1 MTSTAVRPVR
11 SHRPRPATPAA
22 PDPWNRLEA
31 GCFDLAVVLAI
42 VAMPLAM
49 GGRHP
54 LGQVILTAAAIAA
67 TVSWTIRAWRG
78 DGVWRFNVLDA
89 VVIAGMAIGT
99 IQVVPL
105 PRGWIET
112 ISPRLFSL
120 LPRLDGGPRSVG
132 GWDQLSLAPGET
144 LACLG
149 ILLAQSVFVAVLVQR
164 IRSVADVERVLGA
177 VTWAMGIL
185 AAVGIVQYLAGNGR
199 YLWIYEFAHNDAG
212 GAVKGAF
219 TNRNH
224 FAGFLAI
231 GCGTVLVRAM
241 AGAAGFRGGWS
252 DRERLGGWL
261 LVAVVGLATIL
272 SLSRGGCLA
281 AAVAIVVALGCL
293 ARSAAWRVSSVVG
306 VAAAVGLVAVAV
318 GIHGWDRLMGRFE
331 VLGSGFSAG
340 GGFERLAVWRAAV
353 RSIAEFP
360 WLGTGAGS
368 HAEVAPLAMPSTAG
382 IVFTHAE
389 NGFLNVG
396 VETGLVGL
404 AVVLLAIAVA
414 IIAAWTLATHGGEP
428 ERRAGAAVAS
438 GLAAGVV
445 HALADFT
452 WYVPACSTL
461 LATLGGCGV
470 ALASRRARWLP
481 TIDLRLGRH
490 AAFVAGCGIV
500 VLLCGTAARQIAAA
514 RAEPFWEESV
524 KLARE
529 IEAAASG
536 LPTPAYGSTPD
547 AAAPLLAKLD
557 ARIASLERCASLRPD
572 HPHARAALALARLER
587 FGLSRQSAGKSLG
600 LPDLRLA
607 AAKGGFASPADV
619 VAWVHRA
626 AAPAAADLE
635 LALDD
640 AAAAIRISPLSGQS
654 WCVLSQ
660 LVFLVG
666 RPEASRDLVAQ
677 AMLVRPSDALV
688 LFEAANQSALDGD
701 IARANELW
709 RASFAADP
717 RQRARIIALLL
728 PRLTSSEACDLLEP
742 DLDGLR
748 AIEAAWAV
756 RETPADLEEVRSRR
770 LERAVATAEEWR
782 AQPATACRLLL
793 EAGMLEQ
800 RLGHPSEALATF
812 QSAVRT
818 DPSSFDAH
826 RLLADAAIAVEDWTI
841 ARRELEWCLLRRPD
855 RGDLREKLGKL
866 RGRRE
871 GVVQASGTMP
881 AETQPAETTR
891 R

>member
-1 MTSTAVRPVR
+1 
-11 SHRPRPATPAA
+11 
-22 PDPWNRLEA
+22 
-31 GCFDLAVVLAI
+31 VLAI

-67 TVSWTIRAWRG
+67 TVSWTIRACRG
-78 DGVWRFNVLDA
+78 DGVWRFNALDA
-89 VVIAGMAIGT
+89 LAIAGMASVA

-105 PRGWIET
+105 PRTWIET

-120 LPRLDGGPRSVG
+120 LPCLDGGPRSVG

-149 ILLAQSVFVAVLVQR
+149 ILIAQAVFAAVLVQR

-177 VTWAMGIL
+177 VAGAMGIL

-212 GAVKGAF
+212 GAVKGTF

-231 GCGTVLVRAM
+231 GCGTVLVRAT
-241 AGAAGFRGGWS
+241 AGAAGVRGGWN

-281 AAVAIVVALGCL
+281 AAVASVVALGCL

-306 VAAAVGLVAVAV
+306 AVTAVGLVAVAV

-331 VLGSGFSAG
+331 VLGSGFAAG
-340 GGFERLAVWRAAV
+340 GGLERLAVWRAAI
-353 RSIAEFP
+353 RSISEFP

-396 VETGLVGL
+396 VETGLIGL
-404 AVVLLAIAVA
+404 AVVLFAIGVA
-414 IIAAWTLATHGGEP
+414 IVTACRLVAHGGEP

-438 GLAAGVV
+438 GLAAGVL

-461 LATLGGCGV
+461 LVTLGGCGV
-470 ALASRRARWLP
+470 ALASRRAGWLP
-481 TIDLRLGRH
+481 TIDLALGRH
-490 AAFVAGCGIV
+490 AAGIAGCGV
-500 VLLCGTAARQIAAA
+500 AVLLCGTAARQIAAA
-514 RAEPFWEESV
+514 RAEPFWEDSV

-529 IEAAASG
+529 IEASASG
-536 LPTPAYGSTPD
+536 LSSPAYGGAPE
-547 AAAPLLAKLD
+547 AAAPLLTKLD
-557 ARIASLERCASLRPD
+557 ARIASLERCVSLRPD
-572 HPHARAALALARLER
+572 HPRARAALALARLDR
-587 FGLSRQSAGKSLG
+587 FGLSRLAAGKSLG
-600 LPDLRLA
+600 LVDLRLA
-607 AAKGGFASPADV
+607 VDKGGFASPADV
-619 VAWVHRA
+619 LAWVHRA

-654 WCVLSQ
+654 WCALSQ

-666 RPEASRDLVAQ
+666 RPEASRDFIAQ

-701 IARANELW
+701 TARANELW
-709 RASFAADP
+709 RASFAADS
-717 RQRARIIALLL
+717 RQRARIIKLLL

-756 RETPADLEEVRSRR
+756 RETAADLEEVRSRR

-782 AQPATACRLLL
+782 AQPSTASRLLL

-800 RLGHPSEALATF
+800 RLGRPSEALVTF

-826 RLLADAAIAVEDWTI
+826 RLLADTAIAVEDWSI

-855 RGDLREKLGKL
+855 RGDLREKLGNL
-866 RGRRE
+866 RGRRD
-871 GVVQASGTMP
+871 GVVQASDTAP
-881 AETQPAETTR
+881 VETTWR
-891 R
+891 